1 MTMLMN
7 DQISMVRR
15 LAAGVRALAME
26 PLFHFALVGAVLFA
40 AHAWLNPD
48 AEGLGPEQPTVRIGE
63 GDVRWLTAT
72 WTRQW
77 NREPTREELR
87 GLVATLLEEELLA
100 REARELGLDQN
111 DTVVR
116 RRLAQKVEFLVQDTA
131 RLDEP
136 TDDELRHFYD
146 AHSDRFRTAGRV
158 SFAHVFFGREGRED
172 PAADARAALAEL
184 ARPGVVSGQMGDR
197 LSIDSEF
204 RDADEQTVA
213 ALFGPAFAAAVMGLQ
228 PGAWTGPIVSGYG
241 QHLVRVSRVAPPATR
256 GFADARGEVLERWRE
271 AREREQR
278 ATFLAALLQKYAVTV
293 DESVEPLIGPLAA
306 VMRKGA

>member
-1 MTMLMN
+1 MSDHLGGGP
-7 DQISMVRR
+7 VRR
-15 LAAGVRALAME
+15 LAAGVRVLATE
-26 PLFHFALVGAVLFA
+26 PLLHFALVGALLFA

-48 AEGLGPEQPTVRIGE
+48 AGGPLPEQPTVRIGE

-77 NREPTREELR
+77 NREPTQEELR
-87 GLVATLLEEELLA
+87 GLLTTLLEEQLLA
-100 REARELGLDQN
+100 REARELGLDEN
-111 DTVVR
+111 DTIVR

-131 RLDEP
+131 RLSEP
-136 TDDELRHFYD
+136 TDDELRRFYD
-146 AHSDRFRTAGRV
+146 AHRDRFQTAGRV
-158 SFAHVFFGREGRED
+158 SFAHVFFGGGGRED

-184 ARPGVVSGQMGDR
+184 ARPGVVSGRMGDR
-197 LSIDSEF
+197 LSLDSEF

-213 ALFGPAFAAAVMGLQ
+213 TLFGPAFAGAVMALQ
-228 PGAWTGPIVSGYG
+228 PGTWTGPLASGYG
-241 QHLVRVSRVAPPATR
+241 QHLVRVSHVVPPATR

-278 ATFLAALLQKYAVTV
+278 ATFVAALMQKYVVTV

-306 VMRKGA
+306 AMRKGA